1 MEVEAHA
8 RCWWLKPSHFLHPQM
23 HFDAEEIRK
32 LASAGYTLITF
43 ASPVSMV

>member
-1 MEVEAHA
+1 LFATVEAGG
-8 RCWWLKPSHFLHPQM
+8 LDPVIFSHLQM

-32 LASAGYTLITF
+32 LAPTGYTLITF